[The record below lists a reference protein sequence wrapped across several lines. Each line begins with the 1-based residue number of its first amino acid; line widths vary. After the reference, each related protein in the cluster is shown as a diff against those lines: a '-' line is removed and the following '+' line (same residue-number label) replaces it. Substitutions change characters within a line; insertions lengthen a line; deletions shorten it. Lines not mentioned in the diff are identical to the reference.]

1 MATYIAIGQCQ
12 DFRSLTIGGSIGDG
26 AGKIATG
33 ARARV
38 AFTTGAPVKKES

>member
-12 DFRSLTIGGSIGDG
+12 DFRSLTIGESIGDG